1 MKILIDIPDC
11 FLDGDDTMV
20 NIESESF
27 SYSRFN
33 HVYHGLQDSFDDEVK
48 SKRLKELC
56 YDVCDIFITMI
67 KEELICLKIKK

>member
-27 SYSRFN
+27 SYCRLNQTYYGS
-33 HVYHGLQDSFDDEVK
+33 QDSLDDEVK
-48 SKRLKELC
+48 SKRLRELC
-56 YDVCDIFITMI
+56 NDVSDIFITMI
-67 KEELICLKIKK
+67 KEELI

>member
-27 SYSRFN
+27 SYCRVN
-33 HVYHGLQDSFDDEVK
+33 QIYHGSQDSFNDEVK
-48 SKRLKELC
+48 SKRLRELC
-56 YDVCDIFITMI
+56 NEVCDILIVMI
-67 KEELICLKIKK
+67 KEELICLKIKR